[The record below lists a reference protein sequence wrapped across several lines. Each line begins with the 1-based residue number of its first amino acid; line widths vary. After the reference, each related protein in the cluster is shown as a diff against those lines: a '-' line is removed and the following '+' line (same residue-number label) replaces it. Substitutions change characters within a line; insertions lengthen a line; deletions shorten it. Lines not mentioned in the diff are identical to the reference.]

1 MVEYECKRC
10 KKIFDRKSNYD
21 SHINRKI
28 KCVIIKKETSDKIIE
43 LTEENE
49 NLKIEKEEVKK
60 KKEEIEKEKEKIQ
73 LENEKIASEKL
84 LLQKNIE
91 DLKEIINK
99 LITESSNKSPATI
112 NITKNVKNTNNNTN
126 NIQQNNIIKL
136 NPYKKEDMS
145 HITEKDYNRYL
156 TLGYGSVPTLVKDIH
171 FNDKKPENHNIL
183 LPRGD
188 CNDIY
193 VYNNEDEWECK
204 DKNVLIEQLIAD
216 KTNLL
221 SKKRDEKDEN
231 KKFSFDNYYESYE
244 EQNEKKMKTV
254 KENVKRVCL
263 TGKDKVMKTKKLVIK
278 N

>member
-1 MVEYECKRC
+1 
-10 KKIFDRKSNYD
+10 
-21 SHINRKI
+21 
-28 KCVIIKKETSDKIIE
+28 
-43 LTEENE
+43 
-49 NLKIEKEEVKK
+49 
-60 KKEEIEKEKEKIQ
+60 
-73 LENEKIASEKL
+73 
-84 LLQKNIE
+84 
-91 DLKEIINK
+91 
-99 LITESSNKSPATI
+99 
-112 NITKNVKNTNNNTN
+112 
-126 NIQQNNIIKL
+126 
-136 NPYKKEDMS
+136 MS

-221 SKKRDEKDEN
+221 SKKRDEKDDN

-254 KENVKRVCL
+254 IENVKRICL